1 MKSEFKIFKPFA
13 ERISHGITDRA
24 FGSFNDEE
32 SDFTKNLKKLSKK
45 MNIPTPVFAEQVHG
59 DSILLL
65 KDRPTEKPKCDAF
78 ITNRTGLP
86 LMVKVAD
93 CQGILMFD
101 PINSAIACVH
111 SGWRGS
117 TKNIIGKTIKKMEKE
132 FGIKPKNLLV
142 GISPSLGP
150 CCAEFSDPKNEL
162 PDFMSAYLKGKHAD
176 FWQLSLDQCMEAGV
190 PKKNIEIA
198 RVCTKCD
205 PDCFSHRRGDSGRM
219 AVFITIV

>member
-1 MKSEFKIFKPFA
+1 MVYKIFKPFSGI
-13 ERISHGITDRA
+13 ISHGVTDKA
-24 FGSFNDEE
+24 FGSFNDDEP
-32 SDFTKNLKKLSKK
+32 DFSKSVKKLSEKTGL
-45 MNIPTPVFAEQVHG
+45 PAPVFAEQIHG
-59 DSILLL
+59 DSVLLL
-65 KDRPTEKPKCDAF
+65 SDRPTEKPRCDGF
-78 ITNRTGLP
+78 ITNRTELP

-111 SGWRGS
+111 SGWRS
-117 TKNIIGKTIKKMEKE
+117 SVKNIIGKAIGKMGKE
-132 FGIKPKNLLV
+132 FGTKPENLLI

-150 CCAEFSDPKNEL
+150 CCAEFSDPDNEL
-162 PDFMSAYLKGKHAD
+162 PAFMRPYLKGHHAD

-198 RVCTKCD
+198 GVCTKCD

-219 AVFITIV
+219 AVFIDLI